1 MMHEQLFRLL
11 PDDALLPD
19 FVDIFSG
26 EVHMLKANKLPFIYW
41 PDSYPCIEANAY
53 MLSLLRRGL
62 SRRGRGGTIAEYAK
76 NISPLLRYCHQN
88 KYSFTDLTD
97 NSFTHFIRGL
107 QTRNAFGAQKR
118 KCNEVIKIGRK
129 CIDFLRF
136 ISRFHNDDRFIGSK
150 HCRITIEEREVRIKQ
165 KKGKNPIVKKYWSHG
180 SFPDPD
186 PIQKRHP
193 ISNDVTQKLKE
204 EARKVADRGIRARH
218 ELMIACL
225 EETGGRRTEVTRI
238 KVEDIEAADRQTGSA
253 PLLHLRTAKK
263 GNDRDTPV
271 PRTFIQQAIKYIQ
284 RHRRRI
290 IRNTIGTTNDHGY
303 LLISHTRGTRLTD
316 DTITTEVSKLCFKAG
331 VSDKPGHPQL
341 FRHAYITQKMK
352 AIILQHDLNNKDDF
366 RKALLNAEAFKLQ
379 LQQWTGHKSIDS
391 LDTYIDLAFA
401 ELSHMEKSYNAIALG
416 DSVRIVLDRIESFK
430 SDLTRVEPREIL
442 DEIEEMLEA
451 FKDDIENAIGD

>member
-1 MMHEQLFRLL
+1 MDEQLFRLL
-11 PDDALLPD
+11 PDDAVLPD

-26 EVHMLKANKLPFIYW
+26 EVHMQEANKLPLVCW
-41 PDSYPCIEANAY
+41 PDSYPCIEANAF
-53 MLSLLRRGL
+53 MISLLRRGL

-88 KYSFTDLTD
+88 EYSFTDLTD

-107 QTRNAFGAQKR
+107 QTRDAFGEQAR

-136 ISRFHNDDRFIGSK
+136 ISVFHNDNTFIGPR
-150 HCRITIEEREVRIKQ
+150 HCRIIVEEREVWVKQ
-165 KKGKNPIVKKYWSHG
+165 KKGKNPFMKKYWSHG

-186 PIQKRHP
+186 PVRKRHP
-193 ISNDVTQKLKE
+193 IGNDVTKRLKE
-204 EARKVADRGIRARH
+204 EARKTPDRGIRARH

-225 EETGGRRTEVTRI
+225 EETDGRRTEVARI
-238 KVEDIEAADRQTGSA
+238 KVQDIEAADQQTGSA

-271 PRTFIQQAIKYIQ
+271 PRTFIQQAMKYIQ
-284 RHRRRI
+284 RHRRRV
-290 IRNTIGTTNDHGY
+290 IRNTIGPAEDHGY
-303 LLISHTRGTRLTD
+303 LLISHTKGSRLTD
-316 DTITTEVSKLCFKAG
+316 DTITTEVSKLCVKAG
-331 VSDKPGHPQL
+331 MSDKPGHPQL
-341 FRHAYITQKMK
+341 FRHAYISQKMK

-379 LQQWTGHKSIDS
+379 LQQWTGHKNIDS

-416 DSVRIVLDRIESFK
+416 DSVRVALDRIESFK
-430 SDLTRVEPREIL
+430 SDLGRLEPRGL
-442 DEIEEMLEA
+442 LSEIEEMLNA
-451 FKDDIENAIGD
+451 FKDDIENAVSE